1 MSKKMKKI
9 YITPNTKS
17 IAIET
22 ERLLGTLSSGNIN
35 PEAPDSGLTGG
46 GTIENGGNGDNQ
58 EAAKQYTTNVWE
70 AWEKY

>member
-1 MSKKMKKI
+1 MKKI
-9 YITPNTKS
+9 YMTPETTGV
-17 IAIET
+17 AIKT
-22 ERLLGTLSSGNIN
+22 ESFLLTLSSGNIK